1 MKSKR
6 KRRYVLAALLAAIV
20 AASGFAFAAQNTVA
34 GSRAGDG
41 NGTVSGYNVSAISW
55 DLNDTNPQTVD
66 DVTFTLDAAANEVK
80 VRVRES
86 VDGWSGWTAAGD
98 CASGGGNT
106 YTCNLT
112 ALNLETVEVV
122 ELEVA
127 SAS

>member
-55 DLNDTNPQTVD
+55 DLNDANPQAID
-66 DVTFTLDAAANEVK
+66 DVTFTLDATANELR

-86 VDGWSGWTAAGD
+86 VDGWSNWTAAGA
-98 CASGGGNT
+98 CTGGPT
-106 YTCNLT
+106 YTCDLT
-112 ALNLETVEVV
+112 GLGIETVEVA

>member
-20 AASGFAFAAQNTVA
+20 ATSGFAFAAQNTVA

-55 DLNDTNPQTVD
+55 DLNDTNPQAID
-66 DVTFTLDAAANEVK
+66 DVSFTLDAAANELR

-86 VDGWSGWTAAGD
+86 VDGWSNWTGAGA
-98 CASGGGNT
+98 CTGGPT
-106 YTCNLT
+106 YTCDLT

>member
-1 MKSKR
+1 
-6 KRRYVLAALLAAIV
+6 VLAALLAAIV

-41 NGTVSGYNVSAISW
+41 AGNVSGYNVTAISW
-55 DLNDTNPQTVD
+55 DLNDADPQAID
-66 DVTFTLDAAANEVK
+66 DVTFTLDAAANEVR

-86 VDGWSGWTAAGD
+86 VDGWSGWTAPGD
-98 CASGGGNT
+98 CTGGPA

-112 ALNLETVEVV
+112 GLNLETVEVV